1 MACFTAVCPLMRTP
15 LVVANWKMHGR
26 AAVLDAY
33 VSGLA
38 AGLGAVKGVDCVVC
52 PPAPYLTIFK
62 AQMGPG
68 SALEGR
74 AELGAQDCSPEAG
87 DGAYTGEIAA
97 GMLADVGCRRV
108 IVGHSERRRRQC
120 ESDDMVAAKFEAALE
135 AGLSPILCVGE
146 SATQRDAGEAEAVV
160 RSQLDAVLDR
170 VGGERLALGTVAYEP
185 IWAIGSG
192 KAATPEAAEVMHR
205 VLRERIAERS
215 EVSAETVCILYG
227 GSVKPGNAADFFAEP
242 DIDGA
247 LVGGACLDPAAFSA
261 IVAAAQTV

>member
-1 MACFTAVCPLMRTP
+1 MLYTVVYPLMRTP

-38 AGLGAVKGVDCVVC
+38 AGLRVVDGVDCVVC
-52 PPAPYLTIFK
+52 PPAPYLTIFD

-68 SALEGR
+68 TALDGR
-74 AELGAQDCSPEAG
+74 VELGAQDCSPETG

-97 GMLADVGCRRV
+97 AMLADVGCRRV
-108 IVGHSERRRRQC
+108 IVGHSERRRRQG
-120 ESDDMVAAKFEAALE
+120 ETDRLVAAKFDAALE

-146 SATQRDAGEAEAVV
+146 SEAQRDAGDAEARV
-160 RSQLDAVLDR
+160 RAQLDAVLDR
-170 VGGERLALGTVAYEP
+170 VGGERLAQGAVAYEP

-205 VLRERIAERS
+205 VLRARIAERS
-215 EVSAETVCILYG
+215 TAAAEAVCILYG
-227 GSVKPGNAADFFAEP
+227 GSVKPGNAADFFAVP

-247 LVGGACLDPAAFSA
+247 LVGGACLDPADFCA
-261 IVAAAQTV
+261 IVAAAQAV